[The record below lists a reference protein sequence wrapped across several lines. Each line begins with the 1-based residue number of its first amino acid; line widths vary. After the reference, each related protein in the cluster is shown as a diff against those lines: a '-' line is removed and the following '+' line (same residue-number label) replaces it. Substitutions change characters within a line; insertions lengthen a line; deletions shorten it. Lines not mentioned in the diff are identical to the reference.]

1 MFSKS
6 NDKFAWPLSLE
17 SDVPASQY
25 QNKKYRKNFM
35 CVEHG
40 FTLIELMITVAII
53 GILAAVALPS
63 YRDYVLR
70 GHLVT
75 LTNDLQAARAKMEQY
90 YQDNRTYLAVGTTIT
105 PPCTSTATTVTKP
118 TPYSLA
124 CSSTATS
131 FTATITGS
139 GVVDGFI
146 YTVDQS
152 DSKTSTVSPAWGG
165 TTAACWIM
173 HKGDTC

>member
-1 MFSKS
+1 MVV
-6 NDKFAWPLSLE
+6 N
-17 SDVPASQY
+17 QY
-25 QNKKYRKNFM
+25 QCKKCRQGSGGAA
-35 CVEHG
+35 HG

-75 LTNDLQAARAKMEQY
+75 LTNDLQTMRVKMEQY

-118 TPYSLA
+118 TPYSLS
-124 CSSTATS
+124 CSSTATT
-131 FTATITGS
+131 FTATSTGS
-139 GVVDGFI
+139 GVVAGFI
-146 YTVDQS
+146 YTVNQS
-152 DSKTSTVSPAWGG
+152 DSKTSTVSSAWGG
-165 TTAACWIM
+165 ATAACWIM
-173 HKGDTC
+173 RKGDSC